1 MATVKEINPDIK
13 RSVGPDLYA
22 PEDEFDDDFDA
33 EYTREIRLMGEIRNY
48 YKNPSSAINLMTQII
63 NEQIDLLA
71 LKKVY
76 NIFDG
81 IGMIEDEE
89 NFDKDCF
96 RSAKKLATGELTNM
110 DRLNDFFNN
119 ESYFME
125 FRKLIGEFLKICNE
139 DIHEFDHSMLQ
150 KMKGIL
156 KFLEENTVLQPLNLM
171 SEVFIRKFAI
181 GKNQRGQA
189 TQFAE

>member
-1 MATVKEINPDIK
+1 MATVKEINQDIK

-22 PEDEFDDDFDA
+22 PEDEFDDDFDE
-33 EYTREIRLMGEIRNY
+33 EYTREIKLMGEIRNY
-48 YKNPSSAINLMTQII
+48 YKQPGMAIGLMTQII
-63 NEQIDLLA
+63 NETIDLLA

-81 IGMIEDEE
+81 IQMIEEEE
-89 NFDKDCF
+89 NFNKDCF
-96 RSAKKLATGELTNM
+96 QIKKKLELGESSNM
-110 DRLNDFFNN
+110 DKLNDFFNN
-119 ESYFME
+119 ESHFME
-125 FRKLIGEFLKICNE
+125 FRKLIGEFLKVCTE

-156 KFLEENTVLQPLNLM
+156 KFLEENTILQPLNLM
-171 SEVFIRKFAI
+171 SEVFIRKFVV
-181 GKNQRGQA
+181 GKNQKGRS

>member
-1 MATVKEINPDIK
+1 MATVKEINQDIK

-22 PEDEFDDDFDA
+22 PEDEFDDDFDE
-33 EYTREIRLMGEIRNY
+33 EYTREIKLMGEIRNY
-48 YKNPSSAINLMTQII
+48 YKQPGMAIGLMTQII
-63 NEQIDLLA
+63 NETIDLLA

-81 IGMIEDEE
+81 IQMIEEEE
-89 NFDKDCF
+89 NFNKDCF
-96 RSAKKLATGELTNM
+96 QIKKKLELGESSNM
-110 DRLNDFFNN
+110 DKLNDFFNN
-119 ESYFME
+119 ESHFME
-125 FRKLIGEFLKICNE
+125 FRKLIGEFLKVCTE

-156 KFLEENTVLQPLNLM
+156 KFLEENTILQPLNLM
-171 SEVFIRKFAI
+171 SEVFIRKFVV
-181 GKNQRGQA
+181 GKNQKGQS